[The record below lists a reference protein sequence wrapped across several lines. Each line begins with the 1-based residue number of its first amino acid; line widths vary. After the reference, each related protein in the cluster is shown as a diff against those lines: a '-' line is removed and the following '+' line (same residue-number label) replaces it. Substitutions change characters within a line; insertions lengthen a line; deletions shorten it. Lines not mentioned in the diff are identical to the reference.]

1 MNHIVTKPVETKSLV
16 AQLTISGL
24 CSIINHISGGVGG
37 VGADALAQGFGFQSV
52 LASQFLYQLPFFHKR
67 IVSA

>member
-24 CSIINHISGGVGG
+24 CSIINHTSGVG
-37 VGADALAQGFGFQSV
+37 GADALAQGFGFQSV
-52 LASQFLYQLPFFHKR
+52 LASQFLYQLLFLHKR